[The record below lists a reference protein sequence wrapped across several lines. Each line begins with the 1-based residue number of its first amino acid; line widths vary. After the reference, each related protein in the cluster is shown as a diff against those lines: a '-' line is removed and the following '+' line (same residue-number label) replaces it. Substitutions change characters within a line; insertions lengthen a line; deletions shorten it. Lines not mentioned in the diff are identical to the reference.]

1 MKSINKFIVTCLAVF
16 MLVSCESYIEGDGIN
31 SDPNNPTSVPISA
44 QLPAFQIQIADMTG
58 GDFCRFNC
66 MLIQQ
71 VEGVA
76 RQWSSFNQYT
86 GLTPNRFDGGWQDV
100 YENVLNEIKIA
111 RADAVANGYN
121 HHQGILNIMEA
132 YTIQMATDVWDD
144 MPYTDA
150 LQGIDAINPTYD
162 TQASIYAA
170 MYALLDEGLAQL
182 AGPGGPLSLGSEDV
196 FYGGNVDN
204 WSAAAH
210 ALKARAFMKDKN
222 YAGAASEAQMAFGD
236 ASQNMAF
243 KYPDVNAAGP
253 WFRFNVSGR
262 EGDIEFHPTMRGLL
276 ESLNDTDRLAV
287 MDGTFNASHP
297 YLVADFLQ
305 EMVTFREMQ
314 FILAE
319 TDVRANAGGTQ
330 AGHDAYLAGIRASF
344 ARFGLGDAEYDAYVA
359 QPEIDPG
366 VGNLTLE
373 LVMTQKY
380 IAMYLQQEA
389 YSDWRRTGIPALE
402 PVSGTTIPVRWNYSA
417 NEYLF
422 NANSPDETEVSIYTD
437 KVGWNR

>member
-1 MKSINKFIVTCLAVF
+1 MKSINKLIVLALAIF
-16 MLVSCESYIEGDGIN
+16 MFAGCEAYIEGDGIN
-31 SDPNNPTSVPISA
+31 RDPNNPTAVPISA

-86 GLTPNRFDGGWQDV
+86 GLTPNRFDGGWGDV

-111 RADAVANGYN
+111 RANAVENGYN

-150 LQGIDAINPTYD
+150 LQGVDALNPTYD
-162 TQASIYAA
+162 TQESIYAA
-170 MYALLDEGLAQL
+170 MYSLLDQGLSQL
-182 AGPGGPLSLGSEDV
+182 AGPPGPLSLGNSDV
-196 FYGGNVDN
+196 IYGGNIDN
-204 WSAAAH
+204 WTAAAH
-210 ALKARAFMKDKN
+210 AIKARALVKDN
-222 YAGAASEAQMAFGD
+222 DFSGAVSEARAAFDD
-236 ASQNMAF
+236 ASQNMSYQ
-243 KYPDVNAAGP
+243 YPDVTAAGP

-276 ESLNDTDRLAV
+276 EGLNDTDRLSM

-305 EMVTFREMQ
+305 EMITFREMQ
-314 FILAE
+314 FIIAE
-319 TDVRANAGGTQ
+319 ADVRAGGSQ
-330 AGHDAYLAGIRASF
+330 DGHDAYLAGIKASF

-373 LVMTQKY
+373 QVMTQKY

-389 YSDWRRTGIPALE
+389 YSDWRRTGIPALT
-402 PVSGTTIPVRWNYSA
+402 PTSGTAIPVRWNYSA
-417 NEYLF
+417 NEFLF
-422 NANSPDETEVSIYTD
+422 NANSPEETDVNIYTD

>member
-1 MKSINKFIVTCLAVF
+1 MRLFNKLIFTAL
-16 MLVSCESYIEGDGIN
+16 MLLSFASCESYIEGDGIN

-44 QLPAFQIQIADMTG
+44 QLPAFQVQIADMTG

-111 RADAVANGYN
+111 RADAVENGYN

-132 YTIQMATDVWDD
+132 YTMQMATDVWDD

-150 LQGIDAINPTYD
+150 LQGIDALNPTYD
-162 TQASIYAA
+162 TQANIYAA
-170 MYALLDEGLAQL
+170 IHSLLDQGIAQL
-182 AGPGGPLSLGSEDV
+182 SGAPGPLSLDDSDV

-204 WSAAAH
+204 WIAAAH
-210 ALKARAFMKDKN
+210 GIRARALLKDNN
-222 YAGAASEAQMAFGD
+222 YAGAANEALSAFDD
-236 ASQNMAF
+236 AAQNLSYE
-243 KYPDVNAAGP
+243 YPDVNAAGP

-276 ESLNDTDRLAV
+276 QGLNDNDRLAV

-305 EMVTFREMQ
+305 EMVTYREMQ
-314 FILAE
+314 FIIAE
-319 TDVRANAGGTQ
+319 ADVRAGATQ
-330 AGHDAYLAGIRASF
+330 VGHDAYLAGIRASF
-344 ARFGLGDAEYDAYVA
+344 ARLGLGDTEYDAYVA
-359 QPEIDPG
+359 QESIDPG

-389 YSDWRRTGIPALE
+389 YSDWRRTGIPALT
-402 PVSGTTIPVRWNYSA
+402 PVSGTAIPVRWNYSA

-422 NANSPDETEVSIYTD
+422 NANSPDESAINIYTD
-437 KVGWNR
+437 RVGWNR

>member
-1 MKSINKFIVTCLAVF
+1 MKLINKLIFTF
-16 MLVSCESYIEGDGIN
+16 LVLFSFASCESYIEGDGIN

-44 QLPAFQIQIADMTG
+44 QLPAFQVQIADMTG

-111 RADAVANGYN
+111 RANAIENGYN

-132 YTIQMATDVWDD
+132 YTMQMATDVWDD

-150 LQGIDAINPTYD
+150 LQGIDALNPTYD
-162 TQASIYAA
+162 TQADIYAA
-170 MYALLDEGLAQL
+170 VYSLLDQGITQL
-182 AGPGGPLSLGSEDV
+182 SGPPGPLTLGNSDV

-204 WSAAAH
+204 WIAAAH
-210 ALKARAFMKDKN
+210 GIRARAMMKDKN
-222 YAGAASEAQMAFGD
+222 YSGAANEALSAFGD
-236 ASQNMAF
+236 ASQNLAY

-305 EMVTFREMQ
+305 EMVTYREMQ
-314 FILAE
+314 FIIAE
-319 TDVRANAGGTQ
+319 ADVRAGASQ

-344 ARFGLGDAEYDAYVA
+344 ARLGLGDAEYDAYVA
-359 QPEIDPG
+359 QESIDPG

-373 LVMTQKY
+373 QVMTQKY

-389 YSDWRRTGIPALE
+389 YSDWRRTGIPALT

-422 NANSPDETEVSIYTD
+422 NANSPEESAVSIYND

>member
-1 MKSINKFIVTCLAVF
+1 MKLINKLLFIS
-16 MLVSCESYIEGDGIN
+16 LVLLTFASCESYIEGDGIN
-31 SDPNNPTSVPISA
+31 RDPNNPTSVPISA

-66 MLIQQ
+66 MLVQQ

-111 RADAVANGYN
+111 RTNAVENGYN

-150 LQGIDAINPTYD
+150 LQGIDALNPTYD

-170 MYALLDEGLAQL
+170 MFSLLDQGIMQL
-182 AGPGGPLSLGSEDV
+182 SGPPGPLSLDDNDV
-196 FYGGNVDN
+196 FYEGNVDN
-204 WSAAAH
+204 WIAAAH
-210 ALKARAFMKDKN
+210 AMKARALLKNNN
-222 YAGAASEAQMAFGD
+222 YAGAASEAQMAFDD
-236 ASQNMAF
+236 ASQNMSYQ
-243 KYPDVNAAGP
+243 YPDVNAAGP

-276 ESLNDTDRLAV
+276 EGLNDNDRLAV

-297 YLVADFLQ
+297 YLVADWLQ
-305 EMVTFREMQ
+305 ELITFREMQ
-314 FILAE
+314 FIIAE
-319 TDVRANAGGTQ
+319 ADVRAGASQT
-330 AGHDAYLAGIRASF
+330 GHDAYLAGIRASF
-344 ARFGLGDAEYDAYVA
+344 ARLGLGDAEYDAYVA
-359 QPEIDPG
+359 QPEVDPG

-373 LVMTQKY
+373 TVMTQKY
-380 IAMYLQQEA
+380 IAMYLQQET
-389 YSDWRRTGIPALE
+389 YSDWRRTGIPSLT
-402 PVSGTTIPVRWNYSA
+402 PVSGTAIPVRWNYSA

-422 NANSPDETEVSIYTD
+422 NANSPDETAINIYTD
-437 KVGWNR
+437 RVGWNK